1 MTCQCSSNTNGPI
14 GPIGGG
20 NTGTNTGF
28 LMMGGSGGRKKSRVR
43 RKKSSCCNGKC
54 KCKCKM
60 CKKTRRRKRIR
71 ACTKKRCRRNNCTR
85 RCCSGKGKINRN
97 KNKNKNMKGGGPS
110 ILGDLGTNP
119 SYFMHKLVG
128 TPYETPV
135 NNLNPTGYYI

>member
-1 MTCQCSSNTNGPI
+1 MTCQCSSNPNGQM
-14 GPIGGG
+14 GGEK
-20 NTGTNTGF
+20 TGTNTGF

-43 RKKSSCCNGKC
+43 RKKRSCCNNEKC

-60 CKKTRRRKRIR
+60 CKNTRRRKRIR

-85 RCCSGKGKINRN
+85 RCSSGKGKIKRN
-97 KNKNKNMKGGGPS
+97 KIMKGGGSS

-128 TPYETPV
+128 TPYETPI
-135 NNLNPTGYYI
+135 NNLNPTGYYV

>member
-1 MTCQCSSNTNGPI
+1 MTCQCSSNPNGPM
-14 GPIGGG
+14 GGS

-43 RKKSSCCNGKC
+43 RKKRSCCNGNC

-60 CKKTRRRKRIR
+60 CKNTRRRKRIH

-85 RCCSGKGKINRN
+85 RCSSGKGKINR
-97 KNKNKNMKGGGPS
+97 KKNMKGGGPS

-135 NNLNPTGYYI
+135 NNLNPTGYYV

>member
-1 MTCQCSSNTNGPI
+1 MTCQCSSNPNGQM
-14 GPIGGG
+14 GGEK
-20 NTGTNTGF
+20 TGTNTGF

-43 RKKSSCCNGKC
+43 RKKRSCCNNGNC

-60 CKKTRRRKRIR
+60 CKNTRRRKRIR

-85 RCCSGKGKINRN
+85 RCSSGKGKIKRN
-97 KNKNKNMKGGGPS
+97 KIMKGGGPS

-135 NNLNPTGYYI
+135 NNLNPTGYYV

>member
-1 MTCQCSSNTNGPI
+1 MTCQCPSINSTSLS
-14 GPIGGG
+14 GG
-20 NTGTNTGF
+20 NTGT
-28 LMMGGSGGRKKSRVR
+28 LLMGGGSR
-43 RKKSSCCNGKC
+43 RKKRTGRAGRKMRKSSSCCNKNC

-60 CKKTRRRKRIR
+60 CKNTRRRKRIR

-85 RCCSGKGKINRN
+85 RCSSGKGKF
-97 KNKNKNMKGGGPS
+97 KLNKNMKGGGNS

-135 NNLNPTGYYI
+135 NNINPTGYYV

>member
-1 MTCQCSSNTNGPI
+1 MTCQCSSNANSPM
-14 GPIGGG
+14 GGG

-43 RKKSSCCNGKC
+43 RKMRKSIYCNGNY

-60 CKKTRRRKRIR
+60 CKNTRRRKRIR

-85 RCCSGKGKINRN
+85 RCSSGKGKN
-97 KNKNKNMKGGGPS
+97 KRNKNMKGGGPS
-110 ILGDLGTNP
+110 ILGDLSTNP

-135 NNLNPTGYYI
+135 NNISPTGYYV

>member
-1 MTCQCSSNTNGPI
+1 MTCQCSSNTNGPMS
-14 GPIGGG
+14 GG

-43 RKKSSCCNGKC
+43 RKMRKSSCCDGNW

-85 RCCSGKGKINRN
+85 RCSSGKGKIKRN
-97 KNKNKNMKGGGPS
+97 KIMKGGGPS

-135 NNLNPTGYYI
+135 NNLNPTGYYV